1 MNCIAFI
8 FARGG
13 SKGLPGK
20 NIKPLCGKPL
30 LQYAIDVARQ
40 APEITQIFVSTDCD
54 DIARCARTSGAQVI
68 KRPAELASD
77 TAPEW
82 AAWQH
87 AIRYVQQHFGQFTT
101 FVSLPATSPL
111 RIADDVSHAIAKLHQ
126 SNADLCLAV
135 TTANRNPYFN
145 MVTRSATD
153 QVQLVNTLA
162 NGVHRRQD
170 APAIFDITTVVY
182 AAQPDFI
189 LQNNRLFD
197 GVITSIEV
205 PKQRAVD
212 IDDIYDFMLAEAI
225 LRVEQDAEQ

>member
-1 MNCIAFI
+1 MNCMAFI

-30 LQYAIDVARQ
+30 LHYAIDVAKQ
-40 APEITQIFVSTDCD
+40 VPGIQQIFVSTDSD
-54 DIARCARTSGAQVI
+54 DIAHCALAGGASVI
-68 KRPAELASD
+68 ARPAELASD

-87 AIRYVQQHFGQFTT
+87 AIRYVQQHYGNFNT

-111 RIADDVSHAIAKLHQ
+111 RIADDVQAAIKQLHQ

-135 TTANRNPYFN
+135 TPANRNPYFN
-145 MVTRSATD
+145 MVTRSAND
-153 QVQLVNTLA
+153 QVQLVSSLPD
-162 NGVHRRQD
+162 GIHRRQD
-170 APAIFDITTVVY
+170 APAVFDITTVVY
-182 AAQPDFI
+182 AARPEFI
-189 LQNNRLFD
+189 LQQSQLFD

-225 LRVEQDAEQ
+225 LKVEQNAE

>member
-1 MNCIAFI
+1 MTCIAFI

-30 LQYAIDVARQ
+30 LHYAI
-40 APEITQIFVSTDCD
+40 EIAKQVPAIEQIFVSTDND
-54 DIARCARTSGAQVI
+54 DIARCAIEIGASVI

-77 TAPEW
+77 NAPEW

-87 AIRYVQQHFGQFTT
+87 AIRYVQQQHSSFET

-111 RIADDVSHAIAKLHQ
+111 RNAEDVTAAIKQLHQ
-126 SNADLCLAV
+126 TNADLCLAV
-135 TTANRNPYFN
+135 TPANRNPYFN
-145 MVTRSATD
+145 MVKRSNDGA
-153 QVQLVNTLA
+153 VHLVSSLPSD
-162 NGVHRRQD
+162 VHRRQD
-170 APAIFDITTVVY
+170 APEVFDITTVVY
-182 AAQPDFI
+182 AAKPDFI
-189 LQNNRLFD
+189 LQHTSLFD
-197 GVITSIEV
+197 GVITSIVV

-225 LRVEQDAEQ
+225 LKVEQDAE

>member
-20 NIKPLCGKPL
+20 NIKPLLGKPL
-30 LQYAIDVARQ
+30 LHYSIEVAQ
-40 APEITQIFVSTDCD
+40 QLPQISHVFVSTDCAN
-54 DIARCARTSGAQVI
+54 IASCARAGGAEVI
-68 KRPAELASD
+68 VRPTELATD

-87 AIRYVQQHFGQFTT
+87 AIRYVQQHIGNFKT

-111 RIADDVSHAIAKLHQ
+111 RLAADVSSAINQLEQ
-126 SNADLCLAV
+126 TRADLCLAV
-135 TTANRNPYFN
+135 TPANRNPYFN
-145 MVTRSATD
+145 MVVREHNGNIA
-153 QVQLVNTLA
+153 LVSSLPA
-162 NGVHRRQD
+162 GIHRRQD
-170 APAIFDITTVVY
+170 APAVFDVTTVVY
-182 AAQPDFI
+182 AARPDFI
-189 LQNNRLFD
+189 LQHQKLFD

-225 LRVEQDAEQ
+225 LKVEHNAE